1 MDISSFEKVWETEYL
16 CDRVKRIT
24 EDVKKGNYE
33 CALDYLRMIR
43 QKAADAEYFIKHNSP
58 A

>member
-16 CDRVKRIT
+16 CDRVKRVK
-24 EDVKKGNYE
+24 EDVKEGNYE
-33 CALDYLRMIR
+33 RALDYLSMIR
-43 QKAADAEYFIKHNSP
+43 QKAADAEYFIKHNLS